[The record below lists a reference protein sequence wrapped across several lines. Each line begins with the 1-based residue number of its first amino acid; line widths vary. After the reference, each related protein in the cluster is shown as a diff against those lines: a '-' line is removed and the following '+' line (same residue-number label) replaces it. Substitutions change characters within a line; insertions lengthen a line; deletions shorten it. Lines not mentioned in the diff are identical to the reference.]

1 MGQFKGSLLVLAR
14 IHGGR
19 LWSIAV
25 AWIWLWSRGT
35 RAGIHRAVIHRR
47 SRARAGTWGCRV
59 ALVAVAAGEGRA
71 RDTRGKNKKIEPR
84 YLARGRSG
92 RPRAT
97 SGWYTRVSS
106 LTSWSPSNAPVD
118 FGPLRAPSLPLAP
131 GRHDPSLAPVLPRPA
146 PVPPRLT
153 TAPDSPWGP
162 LPARAPGRDSARV
175 VATHVARHAVD
186 AIARVV
192 MYPRTLTG
200 RYQSAWSRPRVWRA
214 GGKFGRETGAVI
226 GRSDADCAGIGQ
238 ETTTGKVF
246 RLYGPLH

>member
-1 MGQFKGSLLVLAR
+1 
-14 IHGGR
+14 
-19 LWSIAV
+19 
-25 AWIWLWSRGT
+25 
-35 RAGIHRAVIHRR
+35 
-47 SRARAGTWGCRV
+47 
-59 ALVAVAAGEGRA
+59 
-71 RDTRGKNKKIEPR
+71 
-84 YLARGRSG
+84 LARGRSG

-118 FGPLRAPSLPLAP
+118 FGPLRAPSLPLAS
-131 GRHDPSLAPVLPRPA
+131 GLHDPSLAPVLPRPA

-153 TAPDSPWGP
+153 TAPDSPWDRP

-226 GRSDADCAGIGQ
+226 GGSDADCAGIGQ
-238 ETTTGKVF
+238 R
-246 RLYGPLH
+246 RLSERQSVQTNGPLHYYARNGARPAGRS

>member
-1 MGQFKGSLLVLAR
+1 M
-14 IHGGR
+14 
-19 LWSIAV
+19 
-25 AWIWLWSRGT
+25 
-35 RAGIHRAVIHRR
+35 
-47 SRARAGTWGCRV
+47 
-59 ALVAVAAGEGRA
+59 
-71 RDTRGKNKKIEPR
+71 
-84 YLARGRSG
+84 ARGRSG

-131 GRHDPSLAPVLPRPA
+131 GLHDPSLAPVLPRPA

-214 GGKFGRETGAVI
+214 GGKFGRETE
-226 GRSDADCAGIGQ
+226 RSLVHQMLTALVSAP
-238 ETTTGKVF
+238 ETTTRRGKVF